1 MVKIRLRRV
10 GLKNQPS
17 YRIVAADKE
26 KPRDGRFL
34 EILGFYNP
42 RTEPSTIEV
51 NEERVYY
58 WLSNGAQLSES
69 VEKIF
74 KQVGLLER
82 YERFREGEQ
91 LNTLLAESKEF
102 FDRRIVNQKTKRNKE
117 QNESR
122 E

>member
-51 NEERVYY
+51 KEERVYY

-102 FDRRIVNQKTKRNKE
+102 FDRRIVNQKTKRNIE

>member
-17 YRIVAADKE
+17 FRIVAADKE

-51 NEERVYY
+51 KEERVYY

-82 YERFREGEQ
+82 YERFREGEE

-102 FDRRIVNQKTKRNKE
+102 FDRRIVNQKTKRNIE